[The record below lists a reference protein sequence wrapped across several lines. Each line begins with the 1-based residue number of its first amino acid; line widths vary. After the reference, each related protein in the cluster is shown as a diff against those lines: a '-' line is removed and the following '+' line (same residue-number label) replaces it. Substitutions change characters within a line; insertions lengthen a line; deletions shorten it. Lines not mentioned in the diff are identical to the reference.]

1 MSQADDIGK
10 LFHRFGASADSYKEI
25 NTEFEYFESA
35 APAVEASSVKP
46 VAINLVE
53 LKRAPAP
60 SPATPAPAVAP
71 LPPARLAEP
80 AAVAVAAPV
89 EAPAGS
95 LRDRLQ
101 ALARERRALA
111 EEHNRRALDRALRTQ
126 AAQRPK
132 ARVIAVVSAK
142 GGVGKSTLVASLGRL
157 LKRNGARTVLLDLDP
172 QNALVSH
179 LQVPRAS
186 AGINQARLDDRGWS
200 EVCVPSAAGIDCL
213 PFGPSNAADQR
224 DFEAQLAANP
234 AYLMEQLADLDL
246 GKDDLLL
253 IDTASGASPWL
264 HQVLAIA
271 DQVLAV
277 TLADA
282 ASYIVLDKLQ
292 SWLAALRPADC
303 AFLVNQVDA
312 RNPLSQDMSEV
323 LRQQLGNQWLA
334 AIPLDHQ
341 LGEAL
346 AFDYDP
352 FQQTPDSPACHALRN
367 VAEALAQRIE
377 QHREETSAS

>member
-1 MSQADDIGK
+1 M
-10 LFHRFGASADSYKEI
+10 
-25 NTEFEYFESA
+25 
-35 APAVEASSVKP
+35 KP

-60 SPATPAPAVAP
+60 SPATPAEVVAP
-71 LPPARLAEP
+71 APRARLAEP
-80 AAVAVAAPV
+80 AAVAVAVPVPV

-126 AAQRPK
+126 SAQRPK

-157 LKRNGARTVLLDLDP
+157 LKRSGGRTVLLDLDP

-186 AGINQARLDDRGWS
+186 AGINQARLDDGGWS
-200 EVCVPSAAGIDCL
+200 EVCVQTVAGIDCL

-224 DFEAQLAANP
+224 DFEAQLVANP

-323 LRQQLGNQWLA
+323 LRQQLGSQWLA

-352 FQQTPDSPACHALRN
+352 FQQTDSPACQALRN